1 MKNRCAIILC
11 CDTHER
17 IVTVTTLGQRGEDA
31 ALSYLQAQGYTLL
44 ARNWRCAYGE
54 LDLVMQQ
61 HGQLVFVE
69 VKARRSLTPDDALAG
84 LTAAKLSRLTTAI
97 YHYLDAHQLP
107 ADGWRLDVVGV
118 ALNGDRASIQHVE
131 NCLDW

>member
-11 CDTHER
+11 YGAHEG
-17 IVTVTTLGQRGEDA
+17 IVTVTTLGRSGEDA

-44 ARNWRCAYGE
+44 ARNWRCAFGE
-54 LDLVMQQ
+54 LDLIMQQ
-61 HGQLVFVE
+61 RGQLVFVE
-69 VKARRSLTPDDALAG
+69 VKARRSPTPDDALAG
-84 LTAAKLSRLTTAI
+84 LTAAKLNRLTAAI

-118 ALNGDRASIQHVE
+118 ALNGAGASIQHVE